1 MTGHFL
7 TVRKRNRPEFSLG
20 NPFADADSMSKF
32 GSRGPEH
39 PYPLIRRRKGTSWAK
54 KALVG

>member
-32 GSRGPEH
+32 GSRGPEL
-39 PYPLIRRRKGTSWAK
+39 PTR
-54 KALVG
+54 